1 LLNRKA
7 KVQQSILFEWF
18 FYVLLRKNLLKIA
31 LTMKKIHFSIVFK
44 SFFVILTCLFSNL
57 TIAQDQDNVIDNS
70 KQFWDKVQFGGG
82 LGLGIGSGYTDIS
95 VMPSAIYNVNE
106 IVAVGVGLQ
115 FGYLSSK
122 DYYSSF
128 IYGGSIV
135 GLVNPIPQI
144 QLSAELEQVRVNT
157 EYERIND
164 IPGYSDNYWNTA
176 LYLGAG
182 YRTGNVTIGGR
193 YDVLFNDDKSLYGS
207 AFMPFVRVYF

>member
-1 LLNRKA
+1 MN
-7 KVQQSILFEWF
+7 
-18 FYVLLRKNLLKIA
+18 KNQI
-31 LTMKKIHFSIVFK
+31 SNVFK
-44 SFFVILTCLFSNL
+44 SIFVILILLFSSYSM
-57 TIAQDQDNVIDNS
+57 AQENNAADNANN
-70 KQFWDKVQFGGG
+70 FWDKVQFGGG

-95 VMPSAIYNVNE
+95 VMPSAIYNVNQ

-122 DYYSSF
+122 NYYDSYV
-128 IYGGSIV
+128 YGGSLIT
-135 GLVNPIPQI
+135 LVNPIPEV
-144 QLSAELEQVRVNT
+144 QLSAELEQVRVDT
-157 EYERIND
+157 KYESNINR
-164 IPGYSDNYWNTA
+164 PAFSDNYWNTA

>member
-1 LLNRKA
+1 
-7 KVQQSILFEWF
+7 
-18 FYVLLRKNLLKIA
+18 
-31 LTMKKIHFSIVFK
+31 MKKIHFSIVFK
-44 SFFVILTCLFSNL
+44 SFFVILISLFSNL
-57 TIAQDQDNVIDNS
+57 MRAQEENNVIDNNT
-70 KQFWDKVQFGGG
+70 QFWDKVQFGGG

-95 VMPSAIYNVNE
+95 VMPSAIYNISE

-122 DYYSSF
+122 NYYKSY

-135 GLVNPIPQI
+135 GLVNPIPEI

-157 EYERIND
+157 DYRANNSR
-164 IPGYSDNYWNTA
+164 PSFSDDYWNTA
-176 LYLGAG
+176 LFLGAG

-193 YDVLFNDDKSLYGS
+193 YDILFNNERSLYGS

>member
-1 LLNRKA
+1 MN
-7 KVQQSILFEWF
+7 
-18 FYVLLRKNLLKIA
+18 KNQI
-31 LTMKKIHFSIVFK
+31 SNVFK
-44 SFFVILTCLFSNL
+44 SFFVILTVLFSGYSM
-57 TIAQDQDNVIDNS
+57 AQEISAVDDTTN
-70 KQFWDKVQFGGG
+70 FWDKVQFGGG

-122 DYYSSF
+122 NYYDSF
-128 IYGGSIV
+128 VYGGSVVTLI
-135 GLVNPIPQI
+135 NPIPEI

-157 EYERIND
+157 DYDANNFR
-164 IPGYSDNYWNTA
+164 PSYSDNFWNTA

-182 YRTGNVTIGGR
+182 YRTGNVTIGAR
-193 YDVLFNDDKSLYGS
+193 YDVLFNDERSLYGS